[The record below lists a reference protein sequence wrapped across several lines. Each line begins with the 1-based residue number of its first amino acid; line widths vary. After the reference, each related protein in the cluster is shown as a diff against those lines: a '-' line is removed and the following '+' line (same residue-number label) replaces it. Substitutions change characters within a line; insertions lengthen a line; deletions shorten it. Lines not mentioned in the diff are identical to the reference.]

1 MTERAGDG
9 DDASGE
15 SFELE
20 RSRLLALAYRMSGS
34 VADAEDVVQ
43 EAWLRWDRL
52 GPEGRAGIERPAAW
66 LTTVA
71 SRLALDHLKSAQV
84 QRERYVGPWLPE
96 PVLTDDGDPAATVE
110 LAESLTLGFLAVLE
124 RLGPVERAV
133 FLLAD
138 VFGEPFAAIAPV
150 VERSEEACRQI
161 ASRARR
167 RVREDRRVFRPAAAH
182 RDELVQV
189 FMTACAVGQID
200 DLRRVLTDDV
210 VLVSDG
216 GREVHAA
223 RRPVLGVDR
232 VTRLLANLTQRMP
245 ADVEL
250 VQHDVNGEA
259 GLIFSRAGSV
269 WLVMVFEV
277 LEGRIAAIRMVL
289 NPAKLG
295 RITGAAAS

>member
-1 MTERAGDG
+1 MPEWLGDG
-9 DDASGE
+9 DDASAE
-15 SFELE
+15 SFEHE

-66 LTTVA
+66 LTTVT

-182 RDELVQV
+182 RDQLVQV
-189 FMTACAVGQID
+189 FMAACAFGQID

-259 GLIFSRAGSV
+259 GLIFSRAGNV

-277 LEGRIAAIRMVL
+277 SEGRIAAIRMVL

>member
-1 MTERAGDG
+1 
-9 DDASGE
+9 
-15 SFELE
+15 
-20 RSRLLALAYRMSGS
+20 
-34 VADAEDVVQ
+34 
-43 EAWLRWDRL
+43 
-52 GPEGRAGIERPAAW
+52 
-66 LTTVA
+66 
-71 SRLALDHLKSAQV
+71 
-84 QRERYVGPWLPE
+84 
-96 PVLTDDGDPAATVE
+96 VE

-189 FMTACAVGQID
+189 FMTACAFGQID

-277 LEGRIAAIRMVL
+277 SEGRIAAIRMVL

-295 RITGAAAS
+295 RIAGAAAS